1 MPEHTYLK
9 GLEPLGWIH
18 TQPSETHAMSA
29 FDANLQ
35 GKLILDNQNWDAET
49 AVCLTCS
56 FTTGSCSLS
65 LYRLTQQGLD
75 WCKQNKENSVQVTS
89 PNPPG
94 YGSSLYERVQMI
106 LSDKF
111 LGFFMIPE
119 GGIWNYNFNGI
130 NFSQNMRY
138 TLVLDNPKDF
148 YNEAHRTA
156 HFLDFGR
163 EQADDI
169 VTVGNEGDNAA
180 DREDHFQ

>member
-1 MPEHTYLK
+1 M
-9 GLEPLGWIH
+9 
-18 TQPSETHAMSA
+18 
-29 FDANLQ
+29 
-35 GKLILDNQNWDAET
+35 LDTATRWDPDT
-49 AVCLTCS
+49 AVCLTVS

-65 LYRLTQQGLD
+65 LYRMTQAGID
-75 WCKQNKENSVQVTS
+75 WSKQNKENGVTQVTS

-111 LGFFMIPE
+111 LGFYMVPE

-130 NFSQNMRY
+130 NFSSNMRY

-163 EQADDI
+163 EQGEEVVAA
-169 VTVGNEGDNAA
+169 TEGEA